1 MQRVSGGRWPATAGR
16 GTARAEDAQET
27 STQIHTPLSTLV
39 YEDTT
44 CQVVG
49 NLLRLGEGL
58 LDVPSDSG
66 LAGRCTARAED
77 AQETSSQSDIPPST
91 LVYEDTTC
99 QVVGNLL
106 RLGEG
111 LLDLPSD
118 SGLAGRCTARAED
131 AQETSSQSDIPLSTL
146 LFEDVSGGG

>member
-16 GTARAEDAQET
+16 CTARAEDAQEK

-39 YEDTT
+39 YEDK
-44 CQVVG
+44 
-49 NLLRLGEGL
+49 
-58 LDVPSDSG
+58 
-66 LAGRCTARAED
+66 
-77 AQETSSQSDIPPST
+77 
-91 LVYEDTTC
+91 TC

-118 SGLAGRCTARAED
+118 SGLAGMGTARAED
-131 AQETSSQSDIPLSTL
+131 VQETSSQSDIPLSTL